1 MFNIFFL
8 LMISTLLLSSCDTH
22 TPQKTTEHPKPTSSP
37 PAGAKNQSLP
47 KKNKTLDRDFQKAKM
62 HLKQQLTTLSQM
74 IQSSLE
80 NNLHLYS
87 SKAVFPPQDFQ
98 EPIDNILKSK
108 YNRGQL
114 AFLGDPFNSPEEIHL
129 FISPSGEFLDKNK
142 ELFKTLWKTNPFHEQ
157 GILARECGLNNI
169 RKADQEFSKGDSAKA
184 EEQYQ
189 SAYALM
195 NIVSGNLPLDTS
207 KLFYESCT
215 NQNLVTG
222 ETLTP

>member
-8 LMISTLLLSSCDTH
+8 LMISTLLFSSCDTH
-22 TPQKTTEHPKPTSSP
+22 TPQKTTEHPNPTPSP
-37 PAGAKNQSLP
+37 PAKHPSLP
-47 KKNKTLDRDFQKAKM
+47 KKNKTLDRDFQKAQM
-62 HLKQQLTTLSQM
+62 NLKQQLTTLSQM

-98 EPIDNILKSK
+98 EPIYSILKSK

-114 AFLGDPFNSPEEIHL
+114 AFLGNPFNSPEEIPPL
-129 FISPSGEFLDKNK
+129 TSPQGEFLNKNK
-142 ELFKTLWKTNPFHEQ
+142 ELFKTLWKTNPFHAQ

-215 NQNLVTG
+215 NQNLITG
-222 ETLTP
+222 EPIR